1 MRKYFI
7 LILGFCE
14 IFYVGSAQSKLPEK
28 EDITSFFNT
37 ETLIVLESG
46 FSSFYNVYIKDGVKK
61 DWEITPFGFIKADEF
76 KNKMSD
82 SSYSFLVLTNTHFE
96 KDKAD
101 ADYNFINLL
110 LGKKDVKSITELPE
124 MGSLPLSYTDNE
136 DDDYSYKL
144 SVIIQFLQKRAELM
158 KDRPDFL
165 SMRYLKYYNKNT
177 PEVKLKTLWV
187 LEKNL
192 ASEINSIDKIR
203 KTYPYDIKIVT
214 EDELEDAIAE
224 KKDYLFLHCVMPE
237 EKGKQGWTFKMIFG
251 IADGRLYYYNK
262 HTISQ
267 KNPAGLLKS
276 DLKKMMGKN
285 KFFK

>member
-7 LILGFCE
+7 LILGLCGT
-14 IFYVGSAQSKLPEK
+14 FYVGSAQSKLPEK
-28 EDITSFFNT
+28 EDINSFFNT
-37 ETLIVLESG
+37 KTLIVLEGG
-46 FSSFYNVYIKDGVKK
+46 FSSFYNAYIKDAVKK
-61 DWEITPFGFIKADEF
+61 DWEITPFEFIKADEF
-76 KNKMSD
+76 ENKMSD
-82 SSYSFLVLTNTHFE
+82 STYSFLVLTNTHFE

-110 LGKKDVKSITELPE
+110 LGKKGVKNITEMPE

-187 LEKNL
+187 LKKNL
-192 ASEINSIDKIR
+192 ASEINTIDKIR

-214 EDELEDAIAE
+214 EDELEDAIAD

-251 IADGRLYYYNK
+251 ITDGRLYYYNK

-267 KNPAGLLKS
+267 KKPAGLLKS

-285 KFFK
+285 KLF